1 MTQIAR
7 RAGWHERRRLRVFA
21 AKAPEGDGAPQD
33 GLDDAYTIAGYD
45 DYYPYVCDEDWAVPV
60 MSSMVFEA
68 DGLVHVSRPKDP
80 TSACGEAGN
89 WPIPSMG
96 STDEAIAYAREHRGD
111 FRTVTCVGASRGRRS
126 GAFRGSRR
134 DVQDHAPTSAKSRR
148 HAGEDP

>member
-111 FRTVTCVGASRGRRS
+111 FRTVTCVGCIAR
-126 GAFRGSRR
+126 
-134 DVQDHAPTSAKSRR
+134 APFWGIPWVA
-148 HAGEDP
+148 P